1 MYKTFILII
10 YTLILSLEFIIEV
23 AKKKISVVDVL
34 IRAFMIISFPL
45 LCTWF

>member
-10 YTLILSLEFIIEV
+10 YTFILSLELIIEL

>member
-10 YTLILSLEFIIEV
+10 YTFILSLELIIEI

-34 IRAFMIISFPL
+34 MRAFMIISFPL

>member
-10 YTLILSLEFIIEV
+10 YTFILSLELIIEV

-34 IRAFMIISFPL
+34 IRAFMMISFPL

>member
-10 YTLILSLEFIIEV
+10 YTFILSLEFIIEI